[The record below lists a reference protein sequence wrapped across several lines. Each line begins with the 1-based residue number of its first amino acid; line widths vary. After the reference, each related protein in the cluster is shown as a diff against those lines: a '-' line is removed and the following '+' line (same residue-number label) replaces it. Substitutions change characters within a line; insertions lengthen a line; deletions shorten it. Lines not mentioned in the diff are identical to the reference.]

1 LVVNANS
8 TETIGVPLSTNAL
21 AYARANSPVT
31 VGVTANT
38 NQTANCSDIP
48 QLAATWAQ
56 IVAADDRAGDGLERH
71 VAGQLQVSAT

>member
-1 LVVNANS
+1 
-8 TETIGVPLSTNAL
+8 
-21 AYARANSPVT
+21 
-31 VGVTANT
+31 VTANT

-48 QLAATWAQ
+48 QMAACAQ